1 MSMNA
6 TKQIN
11 SPFKEP
17 EEEILLSEIAG
28 NSESINKIKNLI
40 HQVANTDVNVLILGE
55 SGTGKEVVA
64 RNIHGLSKKSD
75 MPFVAINCGAIPSEL
90 LESELFGH
98 EKGAFTGAITTRI
111 GRFELAENGTL
122 FLDEIGDM
130 PLAMQIKLLR
140 VLQEKKFERV
150 GSNKSIDS
158 NVRIIAAT
166 NKNLEKAISQGLF
179 REDLYYRL
187 HVFPIEMPSLKSRI
201 EDLPDLIHS
210 ISQKLNCQI
219 QFSDTTIQLLKK
231 YPWPGNIR
239 ELSNLIERLSIT
251 HPTGEIT
258 LDSLPEKYLQTF
270 SEQNA
275 EEVNGVFHQNL
286 GHGDFDRV
294 VIASPNYAKLAD
306 NNLMQMIATG
316 HFPQAANLP
325 IEGIDLKNL
334 LVNLE
339 LTYIKQA
346 LAMTHGVVAH
356 AASKLNMRRTTLVE
370 KMRKYKIASK

>member
-1 MSMNA
+1 MSLHA

-11 SPFKEP
+11 SISEQTLFLP
-17 EEEILLSEIAG
+17 EIAG
-28 NSESINKIKNLI
+28 KSDAISKIKNLI
-40 HQVANTDVNVLILGE
+40 DQVANTEVNVLILGE

-64 RNIHGLSKKSD
+64 RNIHGLSKKAHT
-75 MPFVAINCGAIPSEL
+75 PFVAINCGAIPSEL

-150 GSNKSIDS
+150 GSNKSISS

-166 NKNLEKAISQGLF
+166 NKNLEKAIAQGLF

-187 HVFPIEMPSLKSRI
+187 HVFPIELPSLKNRI
-201 EDLPDLIHS
+201 EDLSDLIYS
-210 ISQKLNCQI
+210 ISQKLNCKT
-219 QFSDTTIQLLKK
+219 QFSEKAIDLLKN

-251 HPTGEIT
+251 HPTKEIT
-258 LDSLPEKYLQTF
+258 IDELPEKYLQDF
-270 SEQNA
+270 SEQNI
-275 EEVNGVFHQNL
+275 EESSGIFHQNL

-294 VIASPNYAKLAD
+294 VMATSNYAKMTE
-306 NNLMQMIATG
+306 NNIMQMIAAG
-316 HFPQAANLP
+316 HFPHTANLP

-346 LAMTHGVVAH
+346 LAMANGVVAH
-356 AASKLNMRRTTLVE
+356 AANKLNMRRTTLVE

>member
-1 MSMNA
+1 MSLNV
-6 TKQIN
+6 TKKIH
-11 SPFKEP
+11 SAS
-17 EEEILLSEIAG
+17 EEDSFLPEIAG

-40 HQVANTDVNVLILGE
+40 NQVANTDVNVLILGE

-64 RNIHGLSKKSD
+64 RNIHGLSKKAHT
-75 MPFVAINCGAIPSEL
+75 PFVAINCGAIPSEL

-130 PLAMQIKLLR
+130 PIAMQIKLLR

-150 GSNKSIDS
+150 GSNKSIYS

-166 NKNLEKAISQGLF
+166 NKNLEKAILQGLF

-201 EDLPDLIHS
+201 EDLSDLIYS
-210 ISQKLNCQI
+210 ISQRLNCQI
-219 QFSDTTIQLLKK
+219 QFSEDTIQLLKNH
-231 YPWPGNIR
+231 PWPGNIR

-251 HPTGEIT
+251 HATREIT
-258 LDSLPEKYLQTF
+258 IEDLPEKYLQTF
-270 SEQNA
+270 PEQNSD
-275 EEVNGVFHQNL
+275 EVNGIYHQNL
-286 GHGDFDRV
+286 GHGHFDRV
-294 VIASPNYAKLAD
+294 VIASTNYAKLAE
-306 NNLMQMIATG
+306 NNMMQMIATG
-316 HFPQAANLP
+316 QFPNSANLP
-325 IEGIDLKNL
+325 TEGIDLKNL

-346 LAMTHGVVAH
+346 LAMTNGVVAH

>member
-1 MSMNA
+1 MSLNA

-11 SPFKEP
+11 SVSTSDEFLP
-17 EEEILLSEIAG
+17 EIAG
-28 NSESINKIKNLI
+28 KSDSINKIKSLI
-40 HQVANTDVNVLILGE
+40 HQVADTDVNVLILGE

-64 RNIHGLSKKSD
+64 RNIHGLSKKSHT
-75 MPFVAINCGAIPSEL
+75 PFVAINCGAIPSEL

-150 GSNKSIDS
+150 GSNKSISS

-166 NKNLEKAISQGLF
+166 NKDLEKAISQGLF

-187 HVFPIEMPSLKSRI
+187 HVFPIEMPPLKNRI

-210 ISQKLNCQI
+210 ILEKLNCQVK
-219 QFSDTTIQLLKK
+219 FSEESIQLLKN

-239 ELSNLIERLSIT
+239 ELSNLIERLAIT
-251 HPTGEIT
+251 HPEKVIT
-258 LDSLPEKYLQTF
+258 LDDMPEKYIQIV
-270 SEQNA
+270 SEKNTDNG
-275 EEVNGVFHQNL
+275 NGVYHQNL

-294 VIASPNYAKLAD
+294 VIANSNYTKLTE
-306 NNLMQMIATG
+306 NNIMQMIATG
-316 HFPQAANLP
+316 HFPPSANLP

-346 LAMTHGVVAH
+346 LTMSNGVVAH
-356 AASKLNMRRTTLVE
+356 AAGKLNMRRTTLVE
-370 KMRKYKIASK
+370 KMRKYKLASK

>member
-1 MSMNA
+1 MSFNT
-6 TKQIN
+6 TKKIN
-11 SPFKEP
+11 SSF
-17 EEEILLSEIAG
+17 EEETFLPEISG
-28 NSESINKIKNLI
+28 KSDSINKIKNLI
-40 HQVANTDVNVLILGE
+40 YQVADTDVNVLILGE

-64 RNIHGLSKKSD
+64 RNIHGLSKKSST
-75 MPFVAINCGAIPSEL
+75 PFVAINCGAIPSEL

-166 NKNLEKAISQGLF
+166 NKNLEKAILQGLF

-187 HVFPIEMPSLKSRI
+187 HVFPIEMPPLKNRI
-201 EDLPDLIHS
+201 EDLPDLILS
-210 ISQKLNCQI
+210 VSQKLNCQI
-219 QFSDTTIQLLKK
+219 RFSEETIQLLKN
-231 YPWPGNIR
+231 YSWPGNIR

-251 HPTGEIT
+251 HPSREIAI
-258 LDSLPEKYLQTF
+258 DDLPIKYLQTIT
-270 SEQNA
+270 EQHSD
-275 EEVNGVFHQNL
+275 EGNGVFHHNT
-286 GHGDFDRV
+286 GHADFDRV
-294 VIASPNYAKLAD
+294 VIANSHYTKLAES
-306 NNLMQMIATG
+306 NIMQMIATG
-316 HFPQAANLP
+316 HFPNTADLP
-325 IEGIDLKNL
+325 AEGIDLKNL

-346 LAMTHGVVAH
+346 LAMTNGVVAH
-356 AASKLNMRRTTLVE
+356 AAGKLNMRRTTLVE
-370 KMRKYKIASK
+370 KMRKYKIVSK